1 MRLMLTQVA
10 AGRLTLPA
18 YVRMACEAPARA
30 YRTGK
35 SFEVDR
41 KPREGT
47 APARVRGDRRS
58 AETSEA
64 PGRTAHAKPAGKRPP
79 SGDRPTGGPKGGPAG
94 KPRGR
99 DADRRR

>member
-1 MRLMLTQVA
+1 M
-10 AGRLTLPA
+10 G
-18 YVRMACEAPARA
+18 ARGIGA
-30 YRTGK
+30 
-35 SFEVDR
+35 
-41 KPREGT
+41 KPKRFKVVGGGGPDLFNPEGT
-47 APARVRGDRRS
+47 APARVRGDRRP